1 MEITGAPHWRKIV
14 SHISDP
20 RMWVYCPGQ
29 EPDIGEDSVLN
40 TIQETIANPS
50 EMEEY
55 PLGFSMIASVS
66 MLPREVR

>member
-1 MEITGAPHWRKIV
+1 
-14 SHISDP
+14 
-20 RMWVYCPGQ
+20 MWVYCPGQ

-40 TIQETIANPS
+40 TIQENTVNLS
-50 EMEEY
+50 EMEKY